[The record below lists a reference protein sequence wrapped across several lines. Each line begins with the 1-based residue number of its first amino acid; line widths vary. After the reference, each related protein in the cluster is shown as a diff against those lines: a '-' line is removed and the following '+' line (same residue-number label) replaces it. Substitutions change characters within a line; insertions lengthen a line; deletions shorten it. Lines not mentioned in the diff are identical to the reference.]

1 MAGGVGFGCCG
12 PWSAVWRASVCLWLV
27 LLIQPSLAQTRPAVP
42 VTPSSG
48 APVADGVEVVS
59 SGDVTRLVFDLTAPV
74 AAQAYLLADP
84 DRVITLQNF
93 GQTPGVNCTVR
104 TTNSRLNISPSHFDY
119 IINQSPVSVTVT
131 GLNSTSTIYHD
142 TLSVTCSNSTTIF
155 SSGTF
160 TIPFIH

>member
-1 MAGGVGFGCCG
+1 MNLLNSGGLTYHSQLFTALGSDSAGQTLPSIVLTSAGGYT
-12 PWSAVWRASVCLWLV
+12 L
-27 LLIQPSLAQTRPAVP
+27 
-42 VTPSSG
+42 SS
-48 APVADGVEVVS
+48 
-59 SGDVTRLVFDLTAPV
+59 
-74 AAQAYLLADP
+74 ADP